1 MALLEVAVDSIE
13 GVLAAREGGAS
24 RIELCSRLDVGGLS
38 PGPELLKE
46 AIEHS
51 PLPLCVMVRPR
62 PGDFVYSP
70 AEVDAMEAE
79 ISGLQTA
86 GAVLGALTR
95 DGRIDLPTLQ
105 RLVRAARPLSVTFH
119 RAFDEAADLDL
130 ALEDLVSIGVD
141 RVLTSGGEKDAYA
154 GRRRLRAL
162 VDRARGRIVVMAGG
176 GVRPANAA
184 AILADSGVAELHG
197 SVAFDPRKIPEYPPT
212 PRG

>member
-38 PGPELLKE
+38 PGPELLNA
-46 AIEHS
+46 AIDRS

-79 ISGLQTA
+79 ISGLRVA
-86 GAVLGALTR
+86 GVVFGALTR
-95 DGRIDLPTLQ
+95 DGRVDRATLQ
-105 RLVRAARPLSVTFH
+105 RLVRAARPMLVTFH
-119 RAFDEAADLDL
+119 RAFDQAADLDL
-130 ALEDLVSIGVD
+130 ALEDLVSAGVD

-154 GRRRLRAL
+154 GRHRLRQL
-162 VDRARGRIVVMAGG
+162 VERARGRIVVMAGG
-176 GVRPANAA
+176 GVRPTNAA

-197 SVAFDPRKIPEYPPT
+197 SVAFDLRNSPT
-212 PRG
+212 IGR